1 MRTRTS
7 MGSLFLRIF
16 RGSRTAAREKLCKST
31 CYGGRHELVD
41 LPAEGRD
48 LLDPARGDE
57 ADRRARHDV
66 DRLDL
71 RRKRAVQLVH
81 LELPLEVR
89 DHAQPL
95 DDRLRVPLAREI
107 NDELGEDVDL
117 DVLQLGESIAE
128 KRDAL
133 VEREHRLLVVWT
145 AHDADDDAVE
155 DARGAGD
162 HVDMA
167 VRDGIVR
174 ARTNRSIHSSRPS
187 SATPEERESCS
198 NTVTRVEPYLR
209 VVRTAKP
216 GNAGS
221 DFAAV
226 SNTSNPLSASTRGT

>member
-31 CYGGRHELVD
+31 CYGGRHELVA

-81 LELPLEVR
+81 LELPLEIR

-95 DDRLRVPLAREI
+95 DDRLRLPAVCELD
-107 NDELGEDVDL
+107 DELSKDIDL
-117 DVLQLGESIAE
+117 DV
-128 KRDAL
+128 
-133 VEREHRLLVVWT
+133 VE
-145 AHDADDDAVE
+145 
-155 DARGAGD
+155 
-162 HVDMA
+162 M
-167 VRDGIVR
+167 
-174 ARTNRSIHSSRPS
+174 S
-187 SATPEERESCS
+187 ER
-198 NTVTRVEPYLR
+198 V
-209 VVRTAKP
+209 
-216 GNAGS
+216 
-221 DFAAV
+221 
-226 SNTSNPLSASTRGT
+226 